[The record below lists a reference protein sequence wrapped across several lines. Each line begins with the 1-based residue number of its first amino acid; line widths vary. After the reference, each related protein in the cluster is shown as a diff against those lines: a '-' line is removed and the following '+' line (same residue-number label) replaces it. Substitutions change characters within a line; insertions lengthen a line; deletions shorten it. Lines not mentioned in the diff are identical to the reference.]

1 MTTYVNPYSGQTI
14 NPTQVGYES
23 LSISTDTVLQWP
35 VNGNTS
41 SVVANIIEVT
51 ATVGAGSFTG
61 YISGTTMTISAVGSG
76 ALAVGQVIAGS
87 GVASGTTITAFGSG
101 TGGTG
106 TYIVSISQTVGSS
119 GSQINITTAALNLYM
134 PAATQVSDGQSA
146 LIRNIGAK
154 TFTVV
159 KSDGSTIVSIASGV
173 AQYVY
178 VTDNTTVAG
187 TWSSITFGTGTS
199 AANAADLAGY
209 GLTALSTTL
218 NQSYTTR
225 QIYSNY
231 TLIASDRAS
240 FLVWSSGAGTFT
252 LPSASSVGNNW
263 FVMIR
268 NGGTGVLNV
277 VPSGTDTIDSLSS
290 TQLLTTES
298 FVLVSNGTNWNT
310 FGYGQSAN
318 FFFTILNKVVT
329 GGTVT
334 LSSAEASSI
343 IQEYTGTLTSNCTVI
358 LPPTVQLYSLQNGTS
373 GAFTLRFNTALGA
386 TPLLL
391 PAGQTVIAICD
402 GTNVY
407 NAQTASV
414 TGSNVTLA
422 NGTAAAPSLNFVGD
436 ATTGLFL
443 LGSGSLG
450 FAIAG
455 GQGMSLS
462 SNGLAVPAGVKG
474 GVF

>member
-76 ALAVGQVIAGS
+76 TLAVGQVIAGS
-87 GVASGTTITAFGSG
+87 GIASGTTITALGSG
-101 TGGTG
+101 TGGAG
-106 TYIVSISQTVGSS
+106 TYTVSISQTVGSA
-119 GSQINITTAALNLYM
+119 GSQITITTSALNLYM

-146 LIRNIGAK
+146 LIRNIGSK

-159 KSDGSTIVSIASGV
+159 KSDGTTIVSIASGV
-173 AQYVY
+173 AQYIY
-178 VTDNTTVAG
+178 VTDNNTVAG

-199 AANAADLAGY
+199 SANAADLAGY
-209 GLTALSTTL
+209 GLTAISTTL
-218 NQSYTTR
+218 NQSYSTR

-231 TLIASDRAS
+231 SLIASDRAS

-252 LPSASSVGNNW
+252 LPTASVVGNNW

-268 NGGTGVLNV
+268 NGGTGILNV
-277 VPSGTDTIDSLSS
+277 TPSGTDTIDGQTN
-290 TQLLTTES
+290 TQLQINES
-298 FVLVSNGTNWNT
+298 FVVVSNGTNWNT
-310 FGYGQSAN
+310 FGYGQSAQ
-318 FFFTILNKVVT
+318 FFFTILSKSVT

-334 LSSAEASSI
+334 LTAAESTNI
-343 IQEYTGTLTSNCTVI
+343 IQEYYGTLTSNCTII
-358 LPPTVQLYSLQNGTS
+358 LPPTVQLYSLQNATS
-373 GAFTLRFNTALGA
+373 GSYTLSFKTLLGA
-386 TPLLL
+386 SSLLL

-407 NAQTASV
+407 NAQTASI

-422 NGTAAAPSLNFVGD
+422 NGSAAAPSLNFTGD
-436 ATTGLFL
+436 STTGLFL
-443 LGSGSLG
+443 VGSGSLG
-450 FAIAG
+450 FAVAG
-455 GQGMSLS
+455 TQGASLS